1 MLQPNYIWI
10 GKLPM
15 PSLDEVYGPVNATFC
30 ESRYGGLFRGP
41 LPRGAYFP
49 EWGNAVSAVFIV
61 WVGLHMLVLNTH
73 EALLLKVAAT
83 RAQC

>member
-41 LPRGAYFP
+41 AKPR
-49 EWGNAVSAVFIV
+49 
-61 WVGLHMLVLNTH
+61 MLR
-73 EALLLKVAAT
+73 ARRAAAT